1 MVDQL
6 QHATEALRKALV
18 QVERLKRTNRALLER
33 SSEPIAIV
41 GMSCRFPGGVDSPES
56 LWQMV
61 ADGRDVISEF
71 PADRGWDLG
80 ALYDPDPDARHK
92 CYVNTGG
99 FVDGVAD
106 FDPAFFGI
114 APSEALAMDPQH
126 RMLLELSW
134 EALER
139 AGIDPSGLRGS
150 ATGVF
155 AGLIV
160 QGYGMLAEEIEGYR
174 LTGMTSSVAS
184 GRVSYVL
191 GLEGPAVSVDTA
203 CSSSLVALHMAV
215 QSLRSGECD
224 LALAGGA
231 TVNATPT
238 VFVEFSRH
246 RGLAPDGRCKA
257 YAGAADG
264 VGWSEGGAILV
275 VERLSDAQRLGHPVL
290 AVVRGSAVNQDG
302 ASNGLTAPNGPSQQR
317 VVRAAL
323 ANAGLAASEVDVV
336 EGHGTGTTLGDP
348 IEAQALLAT
357 YGQDRG
363 SGGPL
368 WLGSVKSNMGHTQ
381 AAAGVAGVIKMVQAM
396 RHEMLPATL
405 HVDEPSPHVDWS
417 AGAVSLLTEAQPWG
431 AERPRRA
438 GVSSFGISGTNAH
451 VIIEAVPAQPTRE
464 AGPAQP
470 VVPWVVSAKSATALA
485 AQAARLAEYLRARDE
500 LDVADVGWTL
510 AGRATFEHRAVV
522 VATDRDR
529 LLAGLDELANDD
541 PAGTILR
548 GTATPAGK
556 TVFVFPGQGS
566 QWLGMGIEL
575 LDSAPVF
582 AQQIRAC
589 DEAFSEFVDWSL
601 TDVLRGAAGA
611 PGMDRVDVVQPVLFA
626 VMVSL
631 AELWKSVGVN
641 PDAVIG
647 HSQGEIAAAYIAGA
661 LSLRDAARVVTLRSK
676 LLRSLAGPGGML
688 SIACSTE
695 RARELLAPYGNRV
708 SIAAVNG
715 RSAVV
720 VSGDVA
726 ALDEL
731 VGFCADLELR
741 TRRIDVDYASHSVE
755 VEAIR
760 DDLAEALSGVEPRSS
775 RIAFFSTVTGS
786 RLDTAGLDAD
796 YWYRNIRQTVQF
808 DQAVRSASE
817 HGYRTFIE
825 SSPHPA
831 LLAGIEDTANHQAG
845 RDAEATVIPTLGRD
859 DGGLDRF
866 LTSAATAFVAGVGVQ
881 WRGVLD
887 GAGFV
892 ELPTYA
898 FDRRRF
904 WLSGEG
910 VGADATGLGLGASEH
925 PLLHAVVELPSSG
938 GVVLTGRLSPSQ
950 QGWLTD
956 HAVSGAVVFPGAGFV
971 ELAIRAGD
979 EVGCSTVDELT
990 LQAPLMLPV
999 KDSGAGSVAVQVVVG
1014 PAAETGQRV
1023 VSIFSRPDTGSGWV
1037 CHAEGTLST
1046 GAVEPGADLSA
1057 WPPVGAVAV
1066 DAADGYEQLA
1076 ARGYGYGPAFRGLTA
1091 AWVRGD
1097 EVFAEVRLPDAAGSV
1112 NGYGV
1117 HPALLDAAM
1126 HALVIGHQIADH
1138 TDEVVLPFS
1147 WQGVSLHAAGA
1158 SAVRARIAPA
1168 GTSAVSIELADGL
1181 GLPVLSVRAMVARS
1195 VSERQLRAAV
1205 SASGPDRLFEVEW
1218 SPATAGTAD
1227 TPAHEVFESLAA
1239 EEDPV
1244 TGSYRRTHE
1253 ALAAVQSWL
1262 AAHDS
1267 GVLVVA
1273 TRGAVGLAGEDVPDL
1288 AGAAVWGLVRSAQTE
1303 HPGRIVLV
1311 DSDAALDNSAIAT
1324 VLAVGEPQVLLRDG
1338 TAHTARVRG
1347 SRAVDGIMTP
1357 PESGPWRL
1365 GISSAGTFENL
1376 QLEPVPNADAPL
1388 EPGQVRVALRAIATN
1403 FRDVMITLGMFTHE
1417 ALLGGEGAGVVVE
1430 VGPGV
1435 TEFEVGDSVYGF
1447 FPDGSGTLVP
1457 GDVRL
1462 LQHKPADW
1470 SYAEAAGISAVFTT
1484 AYMAFIHLAEVRPG
1498 QRVLVH
1504 AAAGGVGMAA
1514 VQLAR
1519 HLGLEVFATASRGK
1533 WDTLRA
1539 MGFDDDHISD
1549 SRSLDFEDKFRS
1561 ITAGRGFDV
1570 VLDSLAGDFV
1580 DASLRLVAPGGIFL
1594 EMGKTDIR
1602 DPGAV
1607 AQEYPSVRYRAFDLF
1622 EPGRPRM
1629 HQWMLELAGLFDAG
1643 VLKPLPVTTFDVRRG
1658 RAALRYLSQARH
1670 IGKVVMTLPSG
1681 PGPGRLASG
1690 TVLITGGTG
1699 MAGSTLARHLVAH
1712 HGVEDL
1718 ALLSRRGPDAPGA
1731 AELISE
1737 LEAAGARARVIACDA
1752 ADRPALA
1759 AVITELAATRPL
1771 SGVIHAA
1778 GVLDDA
1784 MVTSL
1789 TPERVDAVLAAKIDA
1804 AWNLHELTRDLNLSA
1819 FVMFS
1824 SMAGLV
1830 GSSGQGNY
1838 GAANSFLDG
1847 LAAHR
1852 RAHGLPAIS
1861 LGWGLWDQASAMT
1874 GGLDAADRAR
1884 LGRDG
1889 ILALSSDEAMELFD
1903 TALIVDQPFLAP
1915 ARIDLGAL
1923 RAHAVAVPPMFADLV
1938 NAPTRRRVDDSLAA
1952 AKSKSALAHRLEGLS
1967 EAEQHAVLLDL
1978 VRSHIATVL
1987 GNTSAEAI
1995 DPDKAFQELGFDS
2008 LTAVEM
2014 RNRLKTATGLSLSPT
2029 LIFDY
2034 PTPNGLAGYIRAE
2047 LAGAPQ
2053 EIKHAP
2059 VARATE
2065 DDPIVI
2071 VGMSCR
2077 YPGGVN
2083 SPEDLWQMLTE
2094 GRDVLSE
2101 FPTDRG
2107 WDLAGVYNPD
2117 PDVPGTCYTR
2127 TGGFVDG
2134 VADFDPAF
2142 FGIAPSEA
2150 LAMDPQQRMFLELSW
2165 EALERAGI
2173 EPGALRGSATGM
2185 FAGVYTQGYGIDA
2198 APTAEGFRLTG
2209 QSSSVA
2215 SGRVSY
2221 VLGLEGPAVSVD
2233 TACSSSLVAL
2243 HMAVQSLRS
2252 GECDLALAGGVTV
2265 NATPDIFVEFSRMR
2279 GLSVDGR
2286 CKAYAGAADGTGFS
2300 EGGGMLV
2307 VERLSDAQRLGH
2319 PVLAVVRGSAVNQD
2333 GASNGLTAPNGP
2345 SQQRVVRAA
2354 LANAGLAASEVDVVE
2369 GHGTGTTLGDPIEA
2383 QALLATYGQDRGS
2396 GGPLWLG
2403 SVKSNMGHTQAAAG
2417 VAGVIKM
2424 VQAMRHEMLPATL
2437 HVDEPSPHV
2446 DWSAGAVSLLTE
2458 AQPWGAERPRRAGVS
2473 SFGISGT
2480 NAHVIIEAVPSETRP
2495 SPVQVTERPAVP
2507 VLPWVVSAK
2516 SPSALKSQAARLA
2529 THLRDQP
2536 DLDVADVAWTL
2547 AGRSTFEQRAVIVG
2561 DDRDRLLAGLDELA
2575 ADELAPSIVRG
2586 TAAPGGKTVFVFPGQ
2601 GSQLLGM
2608 GRGLHGA
2615 YPIFAEAFDA
2625 VLAELDQH
2633 LLRPLRD
2640 VMWGNDESLLNTTEF
2655 AQPALFAVEVAL
2667 FRLLESWGIHPDFVM
2682 GHSIGELSAAHAAGV
2697 LSLKNAAVLVA
2708 ARGRFM
2714 QALPAGGAMIAVQA
2728 TEDEVR
2734 PLLVSSE
2741 EAGVGIAAVNG
2752 PASVVISGAEGAVTA
2767 IADRLRAD
2775 GRRVHQLAVSHAFHS
2790 PLMDAM
2796 IDEFGTVAAGLT
2808 VGKPTIPIV
2817 SNVTG
2822 QLAADD
2828 FGTAAYW
2835 KRHVRDAVRFADS
2848 VRFVHAA
2855 GGNRFLEVGP
2865 SSGLTASIEETLA
2878 DNAVAE
2884 ISAMSALRKDRPEP
2898 VALVNTV
2905 AQGFVAG
2912 MAVDWRGAI
2921 GAANLV
2927 ELPTYAFDRR
2937 RFWLARDD
2945 APADAV
2951 GLGLAPGEHA
2961 LLGAVVELPASG
2973 GVVLTGRLSPG
2984 TQGWLSDHAV
2994 GGVVLFPGAG
3004 FVELAIRAGDEVGC
3018 GIVDELNLAAP
3029 LVLPAGTSVAVQVV
3043 VGGPDD
3049 SGARAVSVFSR
3060 GEAGSGWSLHAEGVL
3075 RAGSVQPGTDLS
3087 AWPPVGAV
3095 PVEVGDGY
3103 DQLAERGYGYG
3114 PAFRGLTSMWRR
3126 GDEIFAEVTLPS
3138 DAGVSV
3144 TGFGVHPVM
3153 LDAALHAVI
3162 LASDGDEHA
3171 PGSILVPF
3179 SWQQV
3184 SLHAAGAAAV
3194 RARIARVSPSAV
3206 SIELA
3211 DGLGLPVL
3219 SVASMVARPV
3229 TDQQLLAAVSNA
3241 GPDRLFELIWSAQ
3254 PSSAVQPVS
3263 VSAWGTPA
3271 SGETQEGEAERSVVL
3286 FESQP
3291 VPGDVITEVYAATR
3305 AVLPVLQSWLSRDGA
3320 GTLIVATRGAMTL
3333 PGEDVTDL
3341 AGAAVWGLV
3350 RSAQTEHPGRI
3361 VLVDTDAPLDPDAIA
3376 AVLAVGE
3383 PQALLRNGM
3392 VHTARVLGS
3401 RAVGALL
3408 TPPEDGPWRLGMSSY
3423 GTIENLRIERIP
3435 DADAPLGPGQVRV
3448 ALSAIAANFRDV
3460 MIALGL
3466 YPDPDAIMGIEAAGV
3481 ITETALQNGRFAVGD
3496 RVMGLFPD
3504 GTGTIAR
3511 TDERLLVKVPAGW
3524 SHTAAATASVV
3535 FATARYALVDLA
3547 AAKPGQRML
3556 VHAAAGGV
3564 GMAAVQLA
3572 RQIGLE
3578 VFATAS
3584 RGKWDTLRAMG
3595 FDDDHIADSRSLEFE
3610 DKFRA
3615 VTGRTG
3621 VAGMD
3626 IVLDSLSG
3634 DFVDASLRLVAP
3646 GGVFLEMGKTDIRD
3660 PQVVARDHSG
3670 VRYRAFDLFEAGPDR
3685 IAQMLDEL
3693 AAMFAEDVL
3702 RPLPV
3707 TRFDVRR
3714 APAALRYLSQARHV
3728 GKVVMTMPDAWTTGT
3743 VLITGATGM
3752 AGSAV
3757 ARHVVT
3763 RHGARN
3769 VVLVSRRGLDA
3780 PGAAELV
3787 AELTAAGAHAEAV
3800 ACDAADREAL
3810 AKVIAD
3816 IPMQRPLT
3824 GVIHAAGVLD
3834 DAVVTSLNPE
3844 RMGAVL
3850 RSKVDAAWNLHD
3862 LTRDLDV
3869 SAFVMFSS
3877 IAGLAGASGQANYA
3891 AGNSFLDGLAAHR
3904 RAHGLPAISLG
3915 WGLWDQASAM
3925 TGALGAADLA
3935 RFGRDGIVAMSSG
3948 EALELMDTALIVD
3961 EPFMLPA
3968 HIDLAALR
3976 VKFDSGTLP
3985 PMFVDL
3991 INAPTRRQVDDSLAA
4006 AKSKSALLQRLEGL
4020 PEDEQQAILLDLVR
4034 SHIATVLG
4042 SSSPEA
4048 IHPDRAFQELGFD
4061 SLTAVEMRNR
4071 LKAATGL
4078 ALSPTLIFDYP
4089 NSAALA
4095 GYMHRELLGASE
4107 HTTAA
4112 PAPGEAEIQ
4121 RVVGSIPVK
4130 RLRQAGVLE
4139 LLLALADESSGNGQ
4153 AAAPATTEKNIADM
4167 DLDDLVNAALLDDD
4181 DE

>member
-41 GMSCRFPGGVDSPES
+41 GMSCRFPGGVETPED

-61 ADGRDVISEF
+61 ADGRDVITEF
-71 PADRGWDLG
+71 PNDRGWDL
-80 ALYDPDPDARHK
+80 ASLYDPDPDARHK
-92 CYVNTGG
+92 TYARTGG

-106 FDPAFFGI
+106 FDAAFFGI

-139 AGIDPSGLRGS
+139 GGIDPSGLRGS

-246 RGLAPDGRCKA
+246 RGLAPDGRSKA

-264 VGWSEGGAILV
+264 VGWSEGGAMLV
-275 VERLSDAQRLGHPVL
+275 VERLSDARRLGHPVL
-290 AVVRGSAVNQDG
+290 ALVRGSAVNQDG

-323 ANAGLAASEVDVV
+323 ANAGLSAADVDVV

-357 YGQDRG
+357 YGQER
-363 SGGPL
+363 SEPL
-368 WLGSVKSNMGHTQ
+368 WLGSIKSNMGHTQ

-405 HVDEPSPHVDWS
+405 HVDVPSPHVDWS
-417 AGAVSLLTEAQPWG
+417 AGAVSLLTEAQPWP
-431 AERPRRA
+431 ANRHVQRA

-451 VIIEAVPAQPTRE
+451 VVIEAVPAPE
-464 AGPAQP
+464 PPAERP
-470 VVPWVVSAKSATALA
+470 RPAAVPWVVSAKSLPALRS
-485 AQAARLAEYLRARDE
+485 QAARLAGHLRGHGE
-500 LDVADVGWTL
+500 LDLADVAWTL

-522 VATDRDR
+522 VGGDRDR
-529 LLAGLDELANDD
+529 LLAGLDELAGDD
-541 PAGTILR
+541 PTGTVIQGSALP
-548 GTATPAGK
+548 TGK
-556 TVFVFPGQGS
+556 NVFVFPGQGS
-566 QWLGMGIEL
+566 QWLGMGVEL
-575 LDSAPVF
+575 LETAPVF
-582 AQQIRAC
+582 AQQLDAC
-589 DEAFSEFVDWSL
+589 AEAFAEFVDWSL
-601 TDVLRGAAGA
+601 IDVLRGVPGA

-647 HSQGEIAAAYIAGA
+647 HSQGEIAAAYVAGA

-676 LLRSLAGPGGML
+676 LLRSLAHSGGML

-715 RSAVV
+715 PSAVV
-720 VSGDVA
+720 VSGEVA

-760 DDLAEALSGVEPRSS
+760 DELAEALAGIEPTSS

-786 RLDTAGLDAD
+786 RLDTAGLDAA

-808 DQAVRSASE
+808 DQAVRAACE

-831 LLAGIEDTANHQAG
+831 LIAGIEGTCDDCG
-845 RDAEATVIPTLGRD
+845 DPEAIVVPTLGRD
-859 DGGLDRF
+859 DGGLARF
-866 LTSAATAFVAGVGVQ
+866 LTSAAAAFVAGVNVK
-881 WRGVLD
+881 WRGVLS
-887 GAGFV
+887 GSGFV

-910 VGADATGLGLGASEH
+910 VGADAAGLGLGTSEH
-925 PLLHAVVELPSSG
+925 ALLSAVVELPASD
-938 GVVLTGRLSPSQ
+938 GVLLTGRLSPSL
-950 QGWLTD
+950 QGWLAD
-956 HAVSGAVVFPGAGFV
+956 HAVSGAAVFPGAGFV

-979 EVGCSTVDELT
+979 EVGCSVVDELT
-990 LQAPLMLPV
+990 LQAPLMLPA
-999 KDSGAGSVAVQVVVG
+999 SSSVALQVVVG
-1014 PAAETGQRV
+1014 PDDSGRRA
-1023 VSIFSRPDTGSGWV
+1023 VSVFSRADAGSGWI
-1037 CHAEGTLST
+1037 CHADGVLSSRSI
-1046 GAVEPGADLSA
+1046 EPGADLSV
-1057 WPPVGAVAV
+1057 WPPEGAVAV
-1066 DAADGYEQLA
+1066 DVADGYDRLA
-1076 ARGYGYGPAFRGLTA
+1076 AHGYGYGPAFRGLTA
-1091 AWVRGD
+1091 TWIRGD
-1097 EVFAEVRLPDAAGSV
+1097 EVFAEVRLPDAAGGV
-1112 NGYGV
+1112 GGFGV

-1126 HALVIGHQIADH
+1126 HAVIMAQQAAGRPVD
-1138 TDEVVLPFS
+1138 VMLPFS
-1147 WQGVSLHAAGA
+1147 WQDVSLHAAGA
-1158 SAVRARIAPA
+1158 TAVRARIAPTNRGA
-1168 GTSAVSIELADGL
+1168 QSGGGTSISIELADGL
-1181 GLPVLSVRAMVARS
+1181 GLPVLSVGAMVARP

-1205 SASGPDRLFEVEW
+1205 SSSGPERLFELAW
-1218 SPATAGTAD
+1218 SPATA
-1227 TPAHEVFESLAA
+1227 PATVDPAPSYEILESVPA
-1239 EEDPV
+1239 EQDPV
-1244 TGSYRRTHE
+1244 SATYQRTHQ
-1253 ALAAVQSWL
+1253 ALTAVQSWL
-1262 AAHDS
+1262 TERDT
-1267 GVLVVA
+1267 GVLVVS
-1273 TRGAVGLAGEDVPDL
+1273 TRGAVGLAGEDVTDL
-1288 AGAAVWGLVRSAQTE
+1288 PGAAVWGLVRSAQTE

-1311 DSDAALDNSAIAT
+1311 DSDVPLDDQAIASA
-1324 VLAVGEPQVLLRDG
+1324 LAAGEPQVLLRNG
-1338 TAHTARVRG
+1338 QVHTARVRP
-1347 SRAVDGIMTP
+1347 SRAVDDLLVP
-1357 PESGPWRL
+1357 PGDGPWRL

-1376 QLEPVPNADAPL
+1376 RLEPVPNAGAPL
-1388 EPGQVRVALRAIATN
+1388 EPGQVRVALRAIAAN
-1403 FRDVMITLGMFTHE
+1403 FRDIMITLGMFTHD

-1435 TEFEVGDSVYGF
+1435 TEFAVGDSVYGF

-1462 LQHKPADW
+1462 LQPMPADW
-1470 SYAEAAGISAVFTT
+1470 SYAEAAAISAVFTT
-1484 AYMAFIHLAEVRPG
+1484 AYMAFVHLADVKPG

-1514 VQLAR
+1514 VQLGR
-1519 HLGLEVFATASRGK
+1519 YLGLEIFATASRGK

-1549 SRSLDFEDKFRS
+1549 SRSLEFEDKFRAV
-1561 ITAGRGFDV
+1561 TGGRGFDV

-1580 DASLRLVAPGGIFL
+1580 DASLRLVAPGGVFL

-1602 DPGAV
+1602 DPGV
-1607 AQEYPSVRYRAFDLF
+1607 IAQEYPGVRYRAFDLF

-1629 HQWMLELAGLFDAG
+1629 HQWMIELAGMFDAG
-1643 VLKPLPVTTFDVRRG
+1643 VLRPLPVTTFDIRRA

-1670 IGKVVMTLPSG
+1670 VGKVVMTMPDAW
-1681 PGPGRLASG
+1681 ASG

-1699 MAGSTLARHLVAH
+1699 MAGSTLARHLVTE
-1712 HGVEDL
+1712 HGVRNVV
-1718 ALLSRRGPDAPGA
+1718 LLSRSGPDAPGS
-1731 AELISE
+1731 AELIAE
-1737 LEAAGARARVIACDA
+1737 LEEAGARVRAVACDA
-1752 ADRPALA
+1752 ADREALA
-1759 AVITELAATRPL
+1759 AVIADIPASHPL
-1771 SGVIHAA
+1771 TGVIHAG

-1784 MVTSL
+1784 VVTSL
-1789 TPERVDAVLAAKIDA
+1789 TPERVDAVLRAKVDA
-1804 AWNLHELTRDLNLSA
+1804 AWNLHELTRDLDLSV

-1838 GAANSFLDG
+1838 AAANSFLDG

-1852 RAHGLPAIS
+1852 RALGLPAIS

-1874 GGLDAADRAR
+1874 GGLGAADLAR

-1903 TALIVDQPFLAP
+1903 TALVVDEAFLAP
-1915 ARIDLGAL
+1915 ARIDLNAL
-1923 RAHAVAVPPMFADLV
+1923 RAHATAVPPMFADLV
-1938 NAPTRRRVDDSLAA
+1938 NAPARRQVDDSLAA
-1952 AKSKSALAHRLEGLS
+1952 AKSKSALAHRLHGLP
-1967 EAEQHAVLLDL
+1967 EPEQHAVLLDL

-1987 GNTSAEAI
+1987 GNTTPEAI
-1995 DPDKAFQELGFDS
+1995 DPDKAFQDLGFDS

-2014 RNRLKTATGLSLSPT
+2014 RNRLKTATGLALSPT

-2034 PTPNGLAGYIRAE
+2034 PTPNGLAGYIRGE
-2047 LAGAPQ
+2047 LAGVPQ
-2053 EIKHAP
+2053 EITPGP
-2059 VARATE
+2059 VVRSVG

-2083 SPEDLWQMLTE
+2083 SPDDLWQMLIE
-2094 GRDVLSE
+2094 RRDVLSE
-2101 FPTDRG
+2101 FPADRG
-2107 WDLAGVYNPD
+2107 WDLAGIYSPD

-2185 FAGVYTQGYGIDA
+2185 FAGVYTQGYGMGA
-2198 APTAEGFRLTG
+2198 APAAEGFRLTG

-2243 HMAVQSLRS
+2243 HMAAQSLRS

-2279 GLSVDGR
+2279 GLSADGR

-2307 VERLSDAQRLGH
+2307 LERLSDAERLGH
-2319 PVLAVVRGSAVNQD
+2319 PVLAMVRGSAINQD

-2354 LANAGLAASEVDVVE
+2354 LANAGLAAAEVDVVE

-2383 QALLATYGQDRGS
+2383 QALLATYGQDRAE
-2396 GGPLWLG
+2396 PLLLG
-2403 SVKSNMGHTQAAAG
+2403 SIKSNMGHTQAAAG

-2424 VQAMRHEMLPATL
+2424 VLAMRHDLVPATM

-2446 DWSAGAVSLLTE
+2446 DWSMGSVALLTE
-2458 AQPWGAERPRRAGVS
+2458 PQPWKANGPRRAGVS

-2480 NAHVIIEAVPSETRP
+2480 NAHVIIESAPVGSAPVVERATPPVVPC
-2495 SPVQVTERPAVP
+2495 
-2507 VLPWVVSAK
+2507 VVSAK
-2516 SPSALKSQAARLA
+2516 SLASLGSQAERLA
-2529 THLRDQP
+2529 EHVRQRG
-2536 DLDVADVAWTL
+2536 DLDAVDVAWSL
-2547 AGRSTFEQRAVIVG
+2547 AGRSNFEHRAVVVG
-2561 DDRDRLLAGLDELA
+2561 GDRERLLAGLDELA
-2575 ADELAPSIVRG
+2575 AGELGSVVQG
-2586 TAAPGGKTVFVFPGQ
+2586 TATPGGKTVFVFPGQ
-2601 GSQLLGM
+2601 GAQMLGM
-2608 GRGLHGA
+2608 GMGLHTA
-2615 YPIFAEAFDA
+2615 YPVFAEAFNT
-2625 VLAELDQH
+2625 VVAELDRH
-2633 LLRPLRD
+2633 LLRPLRE
-2640 VMWGNDESLLNTTEF
+2640 VIWGHDEKLLNTTEF

-2667 FRLLESWGIHPDFVM
+2667 FRLLESWGVHPDFVL
-2682 GHSIGELSAAHAAGV
+2682 GHSIGELSAAQVAGV
-2697 LSLKNAAVLVA
+2697 LSLENAAVLVA

-2714 QALPAGGAMIAVQA
+2714 QALPEGGAMFAVQA

-2734 PLLVSSE
+2734 PLLVP
-2741 EAGVGIAAVNG
+2741 GVGIAAVNG
-2752 PASVVISGAEGAVTA
+2752 PMSVVISGVEDQVSA

-2790 PLMDAM
+2790 PLMDPM
-2796 IDEFGTVAAGLT
+2796 VDEFGTVAAGLA
-2808 VGKPTIPIV
+2808 VGSPTIPIV
-2817 SNVTG
+2817 SNLTG

-2828 FGTAAYW
+2828 FASAAYW
-2835 KRHVRDAVRFADS
+2835 KRHIREAVRFADS
-2848 VRFVHAA
+2848 VRFVHSA
-2855 GGNRFLEVGP
+2855 GANRFLEVGP
-2865 SSGLTASIEETLA
+2865 SSGLTASIEESLPDAPVIT
-2878 DNAVAE
+2878 
-2884 ISAMSALRKDRPEP
+2884 MSALRKDRPEP
-2898 VALVNTV
+2898 VALTTAV

-2912 MAVDWRGAI
+2912 MDVDWRRAI
-2921 GAANLV
+2921 GKANFV
-2927 ELPTYAFDRR
+2927 ELPTYAFERR
-2937 RFWLARDD
+2937 RFWLSGDGATVD
-2945 APADAV
+2945 AA

-2961 LLGAVVELPASG
+2961 LLGAVVDLPASG

-2984 TQGWLSDHAV
+2984 TQGWLADHAV

-3018 GIVDELNLAAP
+3018 GVVDELNLAAP
-3029 LVLPAGTSVAVQVV
+3029 LVLPGSGSVAVQVV
-3043 VGGPDD
+3043 VGGADE

-3060 GEAGSGWSLHAEGVL
+3060 ADAGSGWSLHAEGVL
-3075 RAGSVQPGTDLS
+3075 RAGEVQPSADLS
-3087 AWPPVGAV
+3087 VWPPTGATAV
-3095 PVEVGDGY
+3095 DVGDGY
-3103 DQLAERGYGYG
+3103 ERLAERGYGYG

-3126 GDEIFAEVTLPS
+3126 GDEVFAEVTLPADS
-3138 DAGVSV
+3138 GVSP

-3162 LASDGDEHA
+3162 LASDGDEL
-3171 PGSILVPF
+3171 PDGSMLVPF
-3179 SWQQV
+3179 SWQRV
-3184 SLHAAGAAAV
+3184 SLHAAGATAV
-3194 RARIARVSPSAV
+3194 RARIVPVSDSAV

-3229 TDQQLLAAVSNA
+3229 TDQQLLAAVSSS
-3241 GPDRLFELIWSAQ
+3241 GPDRLFEVIWSAQ
-3254 PSSAVQPVS
+3254 RSTSVQPVAVS
-3263 VSAWGTPA
+3263 VWGATESDDGTTQPSA
-3271 SGETQEGEAERSVVL
+3271 VV
-3286 FESQP
+3286 FESAP
-3291 VPGDVITEVYAATR
+3291 VVDDVVADVYAATR
-3305 AVLPVLQSWLSRDGA
+3305 AVLPVLQSWLARDGA
-3320 GTLIVATRGAMTL
+3320 GPLVVATRGAMAL

-3361 VLVDTDAPLDPDAIA
+3361 VLVDTDGRLNEESVGA
-3376 AVLAVGE
+3376 ALSVGE
-3383 PQALLRNGM
+3383 PQVLLRDGA
-3392 VHTARVLGS
+3392 VYTARVHGS
-3401 RAVGALL
+3401 RAVGGLL
-3408 TPPEDGPWRLGMSSY
+3408 VPPADGPWRLGMSSY
-3423 GTIENLRIERIP
+3423 GTFENLRLERIP
-3435 DADAPLGPGQVRV
+3435 DADAPLEPGQVRV
-3448 ALSAIAANFRDV
+3448 ALSALAANFRDV

-3466 YPDPDAIMGIEAAGV
+3466 YPDPDAVMGIEASGV
-3481 ITETALQNGRFAVGD
+3481 VIETGSDTGRFAVGD

-3504 GTGTIAR
+3504 GTGTIGR
-3511 TDERLLVKVPAGW
+3511 TDERLLAKMPAGW
-3524 SHTAAATASVV
+3524 SHTAAATTTVV
-3535 FATARYALVDLA
+3535 FATAFYALVDLA
-3547 AAKPGQRML
+3547 GAKRGQRVL

-3572 RQIGLE
+3572 RHLGLE

-3595 FDDDHIADSRSLEFE
+3595 FDDDHISDSRSLEFE
-3610 DKFRA
+3610 DKFRT
-3615 VTGRTG
+3615 VTGGR
-3621 VAGMD
+3621 GMD
-3626 IVLDSLSG
+3626 LVLDSLSG

-3646 GGVFLEMGKTDIRD
+3646 GGVFLEMGKTDMRE
-3660 PQVVARDHSG
+3660 PEAVAREHPG

-3685 IAQMLDEL
+3685 IARILDEL
-3693 AAMFAEDVL
+3693 VALFGDDVL

-3728 GKVVMTMPDAWTTGT
+3728 GKVVMTMPDAWAAGT

-3752 AGSAV
+3752 AGSAL

-3763 RHGARN
+3763 RHDARN
-3769 VVLVSRRGLDA
+3769 LVLVSRRGLDA

-3787 AELTAAGAHAEAV
+3787 TELSAAGAQVQVV

-3816 IPMQRPLT
+3816 IPVQRPLS

-3834 DAVVTSLNPE
+3834 DAVISSLTPE
-3844 RMGAVL
+3844 RVEAVL
-3850 RSKVDAAWNLHD
+3850 RAKVDAAWNLHE

-3877 IAGLAGASGQANYA
+3877 MAGLAGASGQANYA
-3891 AGNSFLDGLAAHR
+3891 AANSFLDGLAVHR
-3904 RAHGLPAISLG
+3904 RMHGLPAMSLA

-3925 TGALGAADLA
+3925 TGALGAADRA
-3935 RFGRDGIVAMSSG
+3935 RFGRDGIVAMSSD

-3961 EPFMLPA
+3961 EPFLLPA

-3976 VKFDSGTLP
+3976 VKFDGGTLP

-4020 PEDEQQAILLDLVR
+4020 PEDEQQAVLLDLVR
-4034 SHIATVLG
+4034 ANIATVLG
-4042 SSSPEA
+4042 NSSPES
-4048 IHPDRAFQELGFD
+4048 IDPDRAFQELGFD

-4071 LKAATGL
+4071 LKSATGL

-4095 GYMHRELLGASE
+4095 GYMHRELVGAADQQSP
-4107 HTTAA
+4107 AA
-4112 PAPGEAEIQ
+4112 APGEAEIQ
-4121 RVVGSIPVK
+4121 RAVGSIPVK

-4139 LLLALADESSGNGQ
+4139 LLLALANEADGGRGDGQ
-4153 AAAPATTEKNIADM
+4153 SPAVPVTSEKDIADM
-4167 DLDDLVNAALLDDD
+4167 DLEDLVNAALMDD